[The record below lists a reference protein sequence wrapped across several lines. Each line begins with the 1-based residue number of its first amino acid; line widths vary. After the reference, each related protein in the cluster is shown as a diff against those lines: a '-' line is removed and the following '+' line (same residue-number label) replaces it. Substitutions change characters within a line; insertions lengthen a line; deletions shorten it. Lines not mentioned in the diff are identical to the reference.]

1 MDKIPIKNR
10 VTRQTESKGRQTTN
24 SSSVFRQMMVDKS
37 QTKKKN
43 INSNNNSPE
52 TKKVSQNKLVSV
64 KLEIVNDFSPII
76 KKDAPGLQILTDK
89 KTNRAS
95 NRAQLTSHNA
105 QNNLDEDS
113 LMSHT
118 LSTDSDDSKR
128 RKGRTTIDLPASFES
143 DNSKKRDRS
152 TTDYSAIFEALGYEK
167 QTNETPSVILQ
178 NVLLD
183 YDKIESN
190 DDNKNQ
196 DDNLDKKK
204 PYKLNLFMEDDQ
216 VNNKGMKDG
225 HFNMLHAYVRDDLF
239 KRIKIV
245 SDSHLEVDG
254 KIMINCLEKCGY
266 DAKKHD
272 GRFINDCRMEIK
284 KTLNSRRGYVKRK
297 ITLLMKGKM
306 NIDIKYTVI
315 NI

>member
-1 MDKIPIKNR
+1 MDKNSTKNR
-10 VTRQTESKGRQTTN
+10 ITRQTESKGRQTTN

-37 QTKKKN
+37 QTKKKK

-52 TKKVSQNKLVSV
+52 TKKVSQNKQVSV

-95 NRAQLTSHNA
+95 NRAQLTSHHA
-105 QNNLDEDS
+105 QNNTDENSFD
-113 LMSHT
+113 SHT
-118 LSTDSDDSKR
+118 LSSTGSGDSKKR
-128 RKGRTTIDLPASFES
+128 EGTTIDLPASFES

-152 TTDYSAIFEALGYEK
+152 TTDFPALLEALGYKK
-167 QTNETPSVILQ
+167 QTDETPSVILQ

-183 YDKIESN
+183 YDKLESN
-190 DDNKNQ
+190 DDKKNQ

-216 VNNKGMKDG
+216 INNKGMKDG
-225 HFNMLHAYVRDDLF
+225 HYNMLHAYVRDDLF